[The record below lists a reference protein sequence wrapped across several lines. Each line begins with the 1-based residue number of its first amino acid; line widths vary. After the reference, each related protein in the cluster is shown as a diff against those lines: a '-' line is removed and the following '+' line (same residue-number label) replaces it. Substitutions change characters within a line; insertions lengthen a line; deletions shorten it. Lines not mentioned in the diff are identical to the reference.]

1 MMRTEKIEKVEEF
14 EAVLKEAKSV
24 YLADFD
30 GMTVEVIS
38 ELRKRCRESNVKFEV
53 VKNTL
58 MRRAAVAA
66 GYEDIVPYLAGPTGV
81 ATSSEDE
88 VIPAKVLSDFLR
100 EFKKPTI
107 KAGMIGSKLL
117 SADDVRAVSSL
128 PSKDVL
134 IGQFMRTI
142 QSPLS
147 DFASAITSPM
157 RDLCGVLNALVEQK
171 EKTA

>member
-1 MMRTEKIEKVEEF
+1 MLRTEKEEIVGRF
-14 EAVLKEAKSV
+14 EAVLKDAKGV

-58 MRRAAVAA
+58 MTRAANAT
-66 GYEDIVPYLAGPTGV
+66 GYEELVPYLAGPTGV
-81 ATSSEDE
+81 AVSTEDE
-88 VIPAKVLSDFLR
+88 VVPAKVLSDFLN
-100 EFKKPTI
+100 EFKRPAI

-117 SADDVRAVSSL
+117 STAEVVAVAKL
-128 PSKDVL
+128 PSKDIL
-134 IGQFMRTI
+134 ISMFMRTM

-157 RDLCGVLNALVEQK
+157 RDLCGVLNALAEQK
-171 EKTA
+171 GS